1 MSSRVREWAVPVLLA
16 AAIALGLVRI
26 AIENADNQDANREI
40 TCQSA
45 RANID
50 QLTALHEIA
59 DQLGVPVEFR
69 VPEVP
74 PECNGF

>member
-1 MSSRVREWAVPVLLA
+1 MTRVREYAIPVLLA
-16 AAIALGLVRI
+16 VAIAVGLVRV
-26 AIENADNQDANREI
+26 AIETASNNHANRAI

-59 DQLGVPVEFR
+59 DQLGVPVQFSI
-69 VPEVP
+69 PEVP
-74 PECNGF
+74 PECDGA